1 MWTKVKKIVKHW
13 NAYLYFS
20 PKITGVDRAVVKIGE
35 ESNQRVQA
43 NQGNQP
49 NQGNQ
54 SNQPNSTIQANQANQ
69 ANQPGR
75 NEIEEYIMARYIST
89 NTAIWR

>member
-1 MWTKVKKIVKHW
+1 MKNIKTFFVLHINH
-13 NAYLYFS
+13 FPHEIS
-20 PKITGVDRAVVKIGE
+20 GVDRAVVKIGE
-35 ESNQRVQA
+35 ESNQRVQSNHA
-43 NQGNQP
+43 NQP
-49 NQGNQ
+49 NQGHQ
-54 SNQPNSTIQANQANQ
+54 SNQPNPAIQTNQANQANQ